1 MKKREL
7 FSQVIHM
14 EERIGTLYDEL
25 GELKE
30 QLAMLIEEN
39 QALLLENEHLRKRME
54 ELEKKNQPSSKQKES
69 SKSHP
74 PFGEGYDNL
83 ARLYQEGFHICSMHY
98 GTLRTDEDCLFCLSF
113 FNPTIEE

>member
-1 MKKREL
+1 
-7 FSQVIHM
+7 M
-14 EERIGTLYDEL
+14 EERIGILHDEL

-39 QALLLENEHLRKRME
+39 QALVLENQHLRKRME
-54 ELEKKNQPSSKQKES
+54 ELEEKASSKQEKS
-69 SKSHP
+69 PKSHP

-113 FNPTIEE
+113 FNPTKEEE